1 MNRILVRTPTHRL
14 EWPDCRNNIYIKRED
29 LLPFSFGGNKVRI
42 ALEFFRDMKQKSKD
56 CIIGYGSSRSNLV
69 RAVANMAS
77 AYLPMGGGGI
87 DCITV

>member
-1 MNRILVRTPTHRL
+1 MSCVLIPTPVHRL
-14 EWPDCRNNIYIKRED
+14 EWPDSLNNIYIKRDD

-42 ALEFFRDMKQKSKD
+42 AMEFFRDMKAQSKD

-77 AYLPMGGGGI
+77 AYLPTGGGGH
-87 DCITV
+87 